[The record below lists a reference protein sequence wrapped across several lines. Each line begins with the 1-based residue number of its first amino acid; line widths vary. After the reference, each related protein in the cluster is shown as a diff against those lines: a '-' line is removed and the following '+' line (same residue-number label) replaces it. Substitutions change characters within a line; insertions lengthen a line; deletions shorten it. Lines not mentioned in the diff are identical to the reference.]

1 MLENAI
7 EIKGF
12 SEEPNASYEKARRL
26 AIANSVHFNNS
37 SPKDILVERQP
48 MESKVDQA
56 LDYRLRNYRNETF
69 SLFKRALDIV
79 IEALSKSKSSVESS
93 DKRVQGFLK
102 NYLFFHNNKVY
113 NTRDFILDALVQ
125 VKAYDP
131 NAIVLCI
138 PKNVGESFK
147 LGVDFKERAITNNS
161 NDVEIR
167 LFTSRDVLKADF
179 NEVIV
184 RLGKWSFIDTKGE
197 LNKGSDCYLRLY
209 LNDNNKSQINIIYQE
224 NFKWYEL
231 PYSEVDSQIL
241 PFVILG
247 SNVNSDCVVDEY
259 KKEKLINY
267 FASDF
272 FGAIQIADTF
282 IGEKSDLQ
290 VITARSHPIKYM
302 IDQDCDA
309 GCIHNPE
316 HGYNVINNGK
326 EFVKCKKCEGTGKL
340 MTDTSPFTTVTIKPK
355 GGLDL
360 QGELKSPIGWAT
372 PPSEMVNVHREIC
385 KETYE
390 RIANEL
396 CIDLNQKMVAET
408 AGAKKIDI
416 ATKITMYGN
425 FCDDI
430 IRIYKQIVVCVNAYM
445 SLSADV
451 TINKPQTWDV
461 KSKEDI
467 LTQLTDAKANKA
479 PLFTIQSLSKELL
492 SKYLSVELEHPAIN
506 FIMSKDKLLV
516 YSLDDLNTAKG
527 IYGEDMALKDIII
540 HDNIIPIVSEIIKEP
555 TLDIETEFNKII
567 EPLLAEIKPKVIG

>member
-1 MLENAI
+1 MLDKAV
-7 EIKGF
+7 EIKSF
-12 SEEPNASYEKARRL
+12 SEKQNASYDKARRL
-26 AIANSVHFNNS
+26 SIANSVHFNNS
-37 SPKDILVERQP
+37 TPKDILVERQP

-69 SLFKRALDIV
+69 SLFKRALDII

-93 DKRVQGFLK
+93 DKRVQEFLK
-102 NYLFFHNNKVY
+102 NYLFFQNNKVY
-113 NTRDFILDALVQ
+113 NTRDFIFDALVQ

-131 NAIVLCI
+131 NAIILTI
-138 PKNVGESFK
+138 PKNVGESFR
-147 LGVDFKERAITNNS
+147 LGVDFKERSITNNS

-167 LFTSRDVLKADF
+167 LFTSRDILKADF
-179 NEVIV
+179 NEVVV
-184 RLGKWSFIDTKGE
+184 RLGKWSYIDTKGD

-209 LNDNNKSQINIIYQE
+209 INENNKSQINLIYQE

-231 PYSEVDSQIL
+231 PYSEIDSQIL

-247 SNVNSDCVVDEY
+247 SNVNSDCVKVDNNEV
-259 KKEKLINY
+259 LINY

-272 FGAIQIADTF
+272 FGALQIADTF

-290 VITARSHPIKYM
+290 VQLARSHSIKYM

-309 GCIHNPE
+309 GCMHNPTF
-316 HGYNVINNGK
+316 GYNVINNGSD
-326 EFVKCKKCEGTGKL
+326 FVKCQKCEGSGKL

-360 QGELKSPIGWAT
+360 QGDLKSPIGWAT

-390 RIANEL
+390 RVANEL
-396 CIDLNQKMVAET
+396 CIDLNQKLVAET

-425 FCDDI
+425 FCDDM
-430 IRIYKQIVVCVNAYM
+430 IRIYKQLVVCVNAYM
-445 SLSADV
+445 SLSAEV

-492 SKYLSVELEHPAIN
+492 SKYLSVELEHPAIT

-527 IYGEDMALKDIII
+527 IYGEDMTLKDIIV

-555 TLDIETEFNKII
+555 TLDLETEFNKII